1 VWNFVD
7 QDLILTSFLLQ
18 SHWTAAHWLTQSRT
32 GVLALLLMLLL
43 VVMIR

>member
-18 SHWTAAHWLTQSRT
+18 SHWT